1 MPKPINMQRKLDEFK
16 RLLEIMDKLREQ
28 CPWDRKQTNESLR
41 YLTIE
46 EMYELGDAVLNNND
60 TEIMKELGDL
70 MLHIVFYSK
79 IGSEKGT
86 FDMGDVL
93 FNINEKLIR
102 RHPHIFGNVEVSN
115 EEDVKANWEKI
126 KMIEGRKSVLEG
138 VPSGLPAMVKAFRM
152 QEKVKGVGFEWEKT
166 EQVWDK
172 VQEEL
177 AELNEEV
184 KDNTSQDKVE
194 EEFGDVL
201 FALINYARFIG
212 VNPENALEKTN
223 KKFIKRFTYI
233 EQEAAKMGRT
243 LSEMTLEEMDA
254 IWNKA
259 KESK

>member
-1 MPKPINMQRKLDEFK
+1 MQRKLDEFK

>member
-46 EMYELGDAVLNNND
+46 EMYELGDAVLNNNN